1 MSIQVTASMLYD
13 LLQCPYRVKLDSTA
27 DVGKRDQVNA
37 FVQMLWEK
45 GSQYEREVMEGLQKE
60 YLDLSIYALAEKER
74 KTNEAMKAGVPLIY
88 SARIQYGELLGDPDL
103 LRYENDGYVA
113 IDIKSGAGLSG
124 TGEDLSKPKKTYGVQ
139 LALYTDILERKD
151 LSPGRY
157 GYIWDIHG
165 EEVLYDFQNPLGPK
179 TPMSLW
185 DYYLETLTTATL
197 IVTDKEETRPAYSS
211 GVCKLCY
218 WYSHCMSELEARD
231 DLTLIP
237 ELGRSKRDVMSSEIA
252 TTSDLATLDIAPF
265 IRGKKTVFP
274 GIGPAMLSK
283 FSDRSKLIKSDNP
296 QPYFKTPVEFPNH
309 KTELFFDIEVDPMRD
324 LCYLHGFIERYN
336 DDISGEKF
344 VYFYAEDT
352 SQEAEKSAFQAS
364 YEYMKEHLPCAIYYY
379 SKYERTIY
387 RKLQQKYPQV
397 CTALDI
403 EALFDPAFAIDLY
416 FDVVLKHTEWPTK
429 DYSIKTL
436 ARFLGFNWRDID
448 PSGAA
453 SIEWFDQWVKTN
465 DLAIKDR
472 ILKYNEDDCI
482 ATRVLLDGL
491 KGLQS

>member
-1 MSIQVTASMLYD
+1 MTTQITASMLYD

-27 DVGKRDQVNA
+27 DIGKRDQVNA

-45 GSQYEREVMEGLQKE
+45 GSQYEREVIEGLEQKF
-60 YLDLSIYALAEKER
+60 LDLSIYAGDEKEQ
-74 KTNEAMKAGVPLIY
+74 KTTETMEAGVPLIY
-88 SARIQYGELLGDPDL
+88 SARLQYGEILGEPDL
-103 LRYENDGYVA
+103 LRHENGGYVA
-113 IDIKSGAGLSG
+113 IDIKSGAGLSSIS
-124 TGEDLSKPKKTYGVQ
+124 EDLTKPKKTYGVQ
-139 LALYTDILERKD
+139 LALYTDILEKKG

-165 EEVLYDFQNPLGPK
+165 EEVLYDFQNSLGPK
-179 TPMSLW
+179 TPISLW
-185 DYYLETLTTATL
+185 DYYLETLTTVTL
-197 IVTDKEETRPAYSS
+197 IVADKEETRPAYSS
-211 GVCKLCY
+211 GICKLCY
-218 WYSHCMSELEARD
+218 WYSHCMSELEACD

-252 TTSDLATLDIAPF
+252 TTSDLASIEIDAF
-265 IRGKKTVFP
+265 VRGKKTVFP
-274 GIGPAMLSK
+274 GIGPASLLK
-283 FSDRSKLIKSDNP
+283 FSNRAKLIKSDNP
-296 QPYFKTPVEFPNH
+296 LPYFKTPVDFPNF

-336 DDISGEKF
+336 GDKSYEKF

-352 SQEAEKSAFQAS
+352 SPEAEKAAFLAS
-364 YEYMKEHLPCAIYYY
+364 YEYMQDNLPCAIYYY

-387 RKLQQKYPQV
+387 RKLQQKYPDV
-397 CTALDI
+397 CSALDI
-403 EALFDPAFAIDLY
+403 EALFDPLFAIDLY

-436 ARFLGFNWRDID
+436 ARFLGFDWRDTD

-465 DLAIKDR
+465 DPTIKDR
-472 ILKYNEDDCI
+472 ILNYNEDDCI
-482 ATRVLLDGL
+482 ATRVLLE
-491 KGLQS
+491 

>member
-1 MSIQVTASMLYD
+1 
-13 LLQCPYRVKLDSTA
+13 
-27 DVGKRDQVNA
+27 
-37 FVQMLWEK
+37 
-45 GSQYEREVMEGLQKE
+45 
-60 YLDLSIYALAEKER
+60 
-74 KTNEAMKAGVPLIY
+74 
-88 SARIQYGELLGDPDL
+88 
-103 LRYENDGYVA
+103 
-113 IDIKSGAGLSG
+113 
-124 TGEDLSKPKKTYGVQ
+124 
-139 LALYTDILERKD
+139 
-151 LSPGRY
+151 
-157 GYIWDIHG
+157 
-165 EEVLYDFQNPLGPK
+165 
-179 TPMSLW
+179 
-185 DYYLETLTTATL
+185 
-197 IVTDKEETRPAYSS
+197 
-211 GVCKLCY
+211 
-218 WYSHCMSELEARD
+218 
-231 DLTLIP
+231 
-237 ELGRSKRDVMSSEIA
+237 
-252 TTSDLATLDIAPF
+252 
-265 IRGKKTVFP
+265 
-274 GIGPAMLSK
+274 
-283 FSDRSKLIKSDNP
+283 
-296 QPYFKTPVEFPNH
+296 
-309 KTELFFDIEVDPMRD
+309 MRD